1 MRRHGHHTRAEIDVR
16 NPRWSETPD
25 YVLEVIR
32 GYLDGMDHGMPDPVE
47 AHAKRTGEA
56 ERVAASCRRE
66 LGPLKRAIFG
76 FTLGRARM
84 GSVVREN
91 VKSEAIRWIDAIR
104 RNVLELGERLAA
116 RGVIGERDDI
126 FFLSLDEVGPVSA
139 GMVEFDVRRTIS
151 ERRSEFERNL
161 TLDPPPV
168 VVGDWDPARSPR
180 LPERKPA
187 RVFEGLSVSAG
198 YARGRARVILRGDEG
213 HQVLPGEILVA
224 PFTDPGWTPYFLP
237 AAGIVMDMGGM
248 LSHGSIVAREYGIP
262 AVVNV
267 GPATEL
273 IRTGQLIEVDA
284 DHGVVRVLD
293 DG

>member
-1 MRRHGHHTRAEIDVR
+1 
-16 NPRWSETPD
+16 
-25 YVLEVIR
+25 
-32 GYLDGMDHGMPDPVE
+32 MPDPVE
-47 AHAKRTGEA
+47 AHAKRAAEA
-56 ERVAASCRRE
+56 DRVAGSCRRE
-66 LGPLKRAIFG
+66 LGPIKRAVFG
-76 FTLGRARM
+76 WTLERART

-104 RNVLELGERLAA
+104 RNVLELGRRLAR
-116 RGVIGERDDI
+116 RGAISRPDDI

-139 GMVEFDVRRTIS
+139 GIVEFDVGRTIS

-161 TLDPPPV
+161 SLDPPPV
-168 VVGDWDPARSPR
+168 VVGDWDPAKSPR
-180 LPERKPA
+180 RPA
-187 RVFEGLSVSAG
+187 RPPSRIFEGLSVSAG
-198 YARGRARVILRGDEG
+198 LARGPARVILRGDDGE
-213 HQVLPGEILVA
+213 QVLPGEILVA

-273 IRTGQLIEVDA
+273 IRTGQMVEVDA

-293 DG
+293 GEAETAPEASAEQAPEAGH